1 MTTSTRDAL
10 DALLYV
16 RNGDITAR
24 WNFPAAVGSPLDDP
38 AGIGTPVS
46 LTYSFPETIT
56 PYFTPPDFR
65 PFTER
70 ERDATREMLAAIS
83 AVVALQFR
91 EVGGIGQLTYAM
103 SSQTLGQEGFA
114 FQPGFGYS
122 FVGDTYASVSE
133 SERAGDVWLNRQI
146 ERSDT
151 ILAPGGDG
159 FATLLHETAHAIGL
173 KHPFEAPA
181 DGFLLDAQLDN
192 ERYTVMS
199 YNAPENMD
207 IVTVSGDPL
216 DYSFRWIPASP
227 STLMPLDIQ
236 ALQSLYGANTTTRRG
251 NDTYRWSRH
260 PEILETIYDTGGRDR
275 IDCRNQT
282 FRCHIDLRPGFFSSI
297 AQRLTDAQKRI
308 GLDLPSWFDD
318 PLPKGTYDGR
328 DNLAIAEGVTIEQAF
343 GGSGADTIIGN
354 GAANTLSG
362 GLGRDGLT
370 GGLGADRFLF
380 DTAPS
385 NANRDKVAD
394 FRPGLDA
401 LVLDARRFPGLTGSR
416 AGRPLAPDLY
426 RIGSAP
432 LDRNDLI
439 VYNPTTNLLSY
450 APDGSASRTLLPIAQ
465 IPLPGNQAPLIG
477 DLLVVG

>member
-24 WNFPAAVGSPLDDP
+24 WNFPEAVGSPLDDP
-38 AGIGTPVS
+38 AGFGTAVS
-46 LTYSFPETIT
+46 LTYSFPDTVT

-65 PFTER
+65 AFSQQER
-70 ERDATREMLAAIS
+70 QATREVLAAIS
-83 AVVALQFR
+83 SVVAVQFR
-91 EVGGIGQLTYAM
+91 EVEGIGQMTYAM
-103 SSQTLGQEGFA
+103 SSQSQGQEGFA
-114 FQPGFGYS
+114 FQPGYGYS
-122 FVGDTYASVSE
+122 FVGDKYTSVTE
-133 SERAGDVWLNRQI
+133 SDRAGDVWINRQI
-146 ERSDT
+146 ERTDAN
-151 ILAPGGDG
+151 LARGGDG
-159 FATLLHETAHAIGL
+159 FATLLHETSHAIGL
-173 KHPFEAPA
+173 KHPFEAPS
-181 DGFLLDAQLDN
+181 DGFLLDGELDN

-199 YNAPENMD
+199 YNAPDNTN

-236 ALQSLYGANTTTRRG
+236 ALQALYGANTTTRRG

-275 IDCRNQT
+275 IDCRNQS
-282 FRCHIDLRPGFFSSI
+282 FRCFIDLRPGSFSSI

-308 GLDLPSWFDD
+308 GLDLPSWFDA
-318 PLPKGTYDGR
+318 PLPRGTYDGR

-354 GAANTLSG
+354 QAANTLSG
-362 GLGRDGLT
+362 GLGRDRLT

-385 NANRDKVAD
+385 KANLDKVND
-394 FRPGLDA
+394 FSPGQDA
-401 LVLDARRFPGLTGSR
+401 LLLDARRFPGLSGSR
-416 AGRPLAPDLY
+416 AGQPLAAELY

-432 LDRNDLI
+432 LDRDDLI
-439 VYNPTTNLLSY
+439 LYNPSTNLLSY
-450 APDGSASRTLLPIAQ
+450 APEGSASRTLLPIAQ
-465 IPLPGNQAPLIG
+465 MALPGNQAPLIG
-477 DLLVVG
+477 DLLVLG